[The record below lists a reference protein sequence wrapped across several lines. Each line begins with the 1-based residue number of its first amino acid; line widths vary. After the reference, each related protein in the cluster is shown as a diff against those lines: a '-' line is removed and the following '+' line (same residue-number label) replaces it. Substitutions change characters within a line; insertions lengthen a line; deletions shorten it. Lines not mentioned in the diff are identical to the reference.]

1 MRWTILSFV
10 LVLSTGMHAQDTIIP
25 LWSDVIPNQLKS
37 AEKERR
43 VNTDYSAIFNVQTP
57 TIEGYLPSKRSAT
70 GQAVLIFPGGSYN
83 ELVFG
88 WEGLDV
94 AKALSAKGI
103 AAFVV
108 KYRLPVSKS
117 LVDQQDVPLQD
128 AQRAIRIV
136 KEKANELGIDPN
148 KIGIMGFSAGG
159 HAASTLGT
167 HFSEQVYEPMD
178 ELDTISARPAF
189 MALIYPVITMTKPL
203 THLGS
208 RTALLGDS
216 NDEDLIRRFSNEL
229 NVTKDTPPVFLIHSV
244 DDDIVPVE
252 NTLLFFNALKNNGV
266 PVEMHIYPYG
276 GHGYAIGRKDEHL
289 KWWLDGFLRWLN
301 DYF

>member
-1 MRWTILSFV
+1 MRWTILTFV
-10 LVLSTGMHAQDTIIP
+10 LVLYTGIHAQDTIIP
-25 LWSDVIPNQLKS
+25 LWGDAIPNQLKS
-37 AEKERR
+37 TEKERR
-43 VNTDYSAIFNVQTP
+43 VNTDYSAIFNVQNP

-88 WEGLDV
+88 WEGLDA

-117 LVDQQDVPLQD
+117 LIDRQNVPLQD
-128 AQRAIRIV
+128 AQRAIRLV
-136 KEKANELGIDPN
+136 RGKAKEFGIDPN

-167 HFSEQVYEPMD
+167 HFQEQVYVPKD
-178 ELDTISARPAF
+178 EWDTVSARPTF

-208 RTALLGDS
+208 RTALLGET
-216 NDEDLIRRFSNEL
+216 NDENLVHRFSNEL
-229 NVTKDTPPVFLIHSV
+229 NVTKDTPPAFLIHSV

-289 KWWLDGFLRWLN
+289 KWWLDDFVRWLN